1 MQRIQR
7 GIKNCV
13 GLSEEE
19 EGKKA
24 EYAACRAL
32 VRGVPVA
39 LQAGGGAS
47 CAPVGGNHD
56 KYFLL
61 GKWK

>member
-1 MQRIQR
+1 M
-7 GIKNCV
+7 KNYA
-13 GLSEEE
+13 GLAEGEEE
-19 EGKKA
+19 KKA

-32 VRGVPVA
+32 VGGVPVA
-39 LQAGGGAS
+39 LQAGSGAS

>member
-1 MQRIQR
+1 MGKR
-7 GIKNCV
+7 
-13 GLSEEE
+13 LSEHT
-19 EGKKA
+19 
-24 EYAACRAL
+24 ACRT
-32 VRGVPVA
+32 VVGGVPVA
-39 LQAGGGAS
+39 LQAGGGAF

>member
-1 MQRIQR
+1 M
-7 GIKNCV
+7 KNCA
-13 GLSEEE
+13 GSPEEE
-19 EGKKA
+19 AEKKA
-24 EYAACRAL
+24 DYIPCRAL
-32 VRGVPVA
+32 VGGVPVA

>member
-1 MQRIQR
+1 M
-7 GIKNCV
+7 KNYA
-13 GLSEEE
+13 GLAEEE

-24 EYAACRAL
+24 EYISCRAL
-32 VRGVPVA
+32 VGGVPVA
-39 LQAGGGAS
+39 LQAGGGVS
-47 CAPVGGNHD
+47 STPVGGNHD

>member
-1 MQRIQR
+1 MLGRLRKRMGKI
-7 GIKNCV
+7 
-13 GLSEEE
+13 LSE
-19 EGKKA
+19 
-24 EYAACRAL
+24 YIACRAMAG
-32 VRGVPVA
+32 GVPVA
-39 LQAGGGAS
+39 LQAGGGSS